1 MRDVTDSREVPGS
14 RAGGRLGCG
23 RLLGRAVLGVVL
35 VGALI
40 LGGTFFRVWD
50 VARGDTRRPV
60 DMVLVLGAA
69 QYDGKPSAALRAR
82 LEQTLDLYQRHLT
95 KHVVTVGGRKSGDE
109 YTEAQAGRKWLLQRG
124 VPPDRVTN
132 LDVGSD
138 TLGSVRAAAGLA
150 HQRGWHTALIV
161 TDPWHSLRART
172 MATDAGL
179 KSWAS
184 PTRSGPMVQTRETQF
199 EQIYRE
205 GGALLY
211 YRLTHAPAGVLGL
224 G

>member
-1 MRDVTDSREVPGS
+1 MRDVREDSDKPRRRPAARWV
-14 RAGGRLGCG
+14 A
-23 RLLGRAVLGVVL
+23 RAVLGVLL
-35 VGALI
+35 VGVLI
-40 LGGTFFRVWD
+40 VGGTFFRVWD
-50 VARGDTRRPV
+50 VARGDGERRV

-82 LEQTLDLYQRHLT
+82 LEQTLDIYQKGLT
-95 KHVVTVGGRKSGDE
+95 KHVVTVGGRKPGDE
-109 YTEAQAGRKWLLQRG
+109 YTEAQAGRKWLIGHG
-124 VPPDRVTN
+124 VPADRVTN

-150 HQRGWHTALIV
+150 HQRGWSTALIV

-172 MATDAGL
+172 MATYEGL
-179 KSWAS
+179 TSWAS
-184 PTRSGPMVQTRETQF
+184 PTRSGPMVRTRETQL

-205 GGALLY
+205 TGALLY
-211 YRLTHAPAGVLGL
+211 FRVTHASAQVLGL

>member
-1 MRDVTDSREVPGS
+1 MRDVSDYPETSRRRPS
-14 RAGGRLGCG
+14 FARAVGRT
-23 RLLGRAVLGVVL
+23 LLGVFLVAVLV
-35 VGALI
+35 
-40 LGGTFFRVWD
+40 LGGTAFRVWD
-50 VARGDTRRPV
+50 VARGDSRRPV

-82 LEQTLDLYQRHLT
+82 LEQTLDVYRRHLT

-109 YTEAQAGRKWLLQRG
+109 YTEAQAGRKWLLQQG

-138 TLGSVRAAAGLA
+138 TLGSIRAAAGLA
-150 HQRGWHTALIV
+150 HERGWHTALVV

-172 MATDAGL
+172 MADDMGL
-179 KSWAS
+179 ESWAS
-184 PTRSGPMVQTRETQF
+184 PTRSGPMVQTRVTQL

-205 GGALLY
+205 SGALLY
-211 YRLTHAPAGVLGL
+211 YRLTHAPAGALGL

>member
-1 MRDVTDSREVPGS
+1 M
-14 RAGGRLGCG
+14 
-23 RLLGRAVLGVVL
+23 LGVLLMLLL
-35 VGALI
+35 VV
-40 LGGTFFRVWD
+40 GGTALRVWD
-50 VARGDTRRPV
+50 VARGDNARRV

-82 LEQTLDLYQRHLT
+82 LDQTLDLYQKGLT
-95 KHVVTVGGRKSGDE
+95 KHVVTVGGRKPGDE
-109 YTEAQAGRKWLLQRG
+109 YTEAQAGRKWLIGHG

-138 TLGSVRAAAGLA
+138 TLGSIRAAAGLA

-161 TDPWHSLRART
+161 TDPWHSLRTRT
-172 MATDAGL
+172 MATNNGLDA
-179 KSWAS
+179 WAS

-205 GGALLY
+205 TGALLY
-211 YRLTHAPAGVLGL
+211 YRLTHASARVVGL